1 MGTLSVQQILMG
13 AATSAGIPPA
23 LLLAQAKQESGLNP
37 SAYNAKSGATGL
49 LQLEPSTAAQ
59 LGVSNPLDAQQNA
72 RGGATYLAQM
82 YNQFG
87 SWDLALAAYDWG
99 PGNVQNALQKYG
111 NNWLSYAPEETQNYV
126 SSVLSGAGMDAT
138 ASVTPASIVNGA
150 VQRVQDFFTPSD
162 NSDSTAD
169 STDVPT
175 GTPGLNLGTVALV
188 AGVTLGAYLLA
199 GVLAD
204 Y

>member
-1 MGTLSVQQILMG
+1 VGTLSVQQILTS
-13 AATSAGIPPA
+13 AANSAGIPPA

-49 LQLEPSTAAQ
+49 LQLEPATAAQ

-72 RGGATYLAQM
+72 QGGATYLAQL

-99 PGNVQNALQKYG
+99 PGNLQNALQKYG
-111 NNWLSYAPEETQNYV
+111 SNWLSYAPAETQNYV

-138 ASVTPASIVNGA
+138 ASVTPASIVSGA
-150 VQRVQDFFTPSD
+150 VQSVQDLFTPSD
-162 NSDSTAD
+162 DSGD
-169 STDVPT
+169 SNMPDVST
-175 GTPGLNLGTVALV
+175 GTPGLNVGTVVLV
-188 AGVTLGAYLLA
+188 AGVALGAYFLA
-199 GVLAD
+199 DVLAD
-204 Y
+204 F